1 MAGVVQ
7 MNVRI
12 DSTLKQQGDR
22 ILQQQGF
29 TPSQAT
35 RRLWEYVVEH
45 NGVPDFMSGD
55 EADAREAEKER
66 KLAFAKEGAGLA
78 MRLAYPDASTRPKGP
93 SVEEIAAA
101 CRNRDDMY
109 DEMLDDMLGMF
120 SDYEGE
126 RARHEN

>member
-1 MAGVVQ
+1 MAGVTQ

-55 EADAREAEKER
+55 EADAREKERQRKIELAEKYAGYAL
-66 KLAFAKEGAGLA
+66 KTAF
-78 MRLAYPDASTRPKGP
+78 PDPVTRPNGP
-93 SVEEIAAA
+93 SIEEIVYA
-101 CRNRDDMY
+101 CRHQDDIY
-109 DEMLDDMLGMF
+109 DEKLDKMNRMF
-120 SDYEGE
+120 EEY
-126 RARHEN
+126 RAEHA

>member
-1 MAGVVQ
+1 MAGVTQ

-22 ILQQQGF
+22 VLQQQGF

-45 NGVPDFMSGD
+45 NGIPDFMNDGVT
-55 EADAREAEKER
+55 DAREAEKEH
-66 KLAFAKEGAGLA
+66 KLALAREGAGLA
-78 MRLAYPDASTRPKGP
+78 MRLAYPDASTRPESP

-101 CRNRDDMY
+101 CRNRDDLY
-109 DEMLDDMLGMF
+109 DEMLDNMLGMF

-126 RARHEN
+126 RARHAN